1 MITIIVHVVGKRID
15 YRKGGAMEN
24 IKLNVRALAA
34 NMKISIE
41 TLADMCNIE
50 RAHLK
55 QVSAG
60 NVAMT
65 AYDLKRLSQVTKVP
79 ADNIYVKGFDD

>member
-1 MITIIVHVVGKRID
+1 MFTTIVYSKHRVYGERSD
-15 YRKGGAMEN
+15 MEN
-24 IKLNVRALAA
+24 IKWNVRALAA

-41 TLADMCNIE
+41 ELADLCGIE
-50 RAHLK
+50 RGHLK

-65 AYDLKRLSQVTKVP
+65 AYDLKSLSKATKVS
-79 ADNIYVKGFDD
+79 ADNIFVKGFDD

>member
-1 MITIIVHVVGKRID
+1 MNGVTFS
-15 YRKGGAMEN
+15 
-24 IKLNVRALAA
+24 VRALAA

-41 TLADMCNIE
+41 TLADMCGIE
-50 RAHLK
+50 RNHLK

-60 NVAMT
+60 NVEMSAF
-65 AYDLKRLSQVTKVP
+65 DLKQLSKVTGVP

>member
-1 MITIIVHVVGKRID
+1 MKD
-15 YRKGGAMEN
+15 
-24 IKLNVRALAA
+24 IKLNIRALAA
-34 NMKISIE
+34 NSKLSIE
-41 TLADMCNIE
+41 ELADLCGIE
-50 RAHLK
+50 RNHLK

-65 AYDLKRLSQVTKVP
+65 AYDLKALSSVTKVP

>member
-1 MITIIVHVVGKRID
+1 MSVTSTLVTVLHT
-15 YRKGGAMEN
+15 RKENDMEN
-24 IKLNVRALAA
+24 IKLTVRALAA
-34 NMKISIE
+34 NMKISLDE
-41 TLADMCNIE
+41 LADMCGIG

-60 NVAMT
+60 NVAMS
-65 AYDLKRLSQVTKVP
+65 AYDLKALSKVTKVP

>member
-1 MITIIVHVVGKRID
+1 MKNIT
-15 YRKGGAMEN
+15 
-24 IKLNVRALAA
+24 LNVRALAA
-34 NMKISIE
+34 NKKISIE
-41 TLADMCNIE
+41 ELADLCGIE
-50 RAHLK
+50 RSHLK

-65 AYDLKRLSQVTKVP
+65 AFDLKALSKCTGVP

>member
-1 MITIIVHVVGKRID
+1 MKNIT
-15 YRKGGAMEN
+15 
-24 IKLNVRALAA
+24 LNVRALAG
-34 NMKISIE
+34 NKKISIE
-41 TLADMCNIE
+41 ELADLCGIE
-50 RAHLK
+50 RSHLK

-65 AYDLKRLSQVTKVP
+65 AFDLKALSKGTGVP

>member
-1 MITIIVHVVGKRID
+1 
-15 YRKGGAMEN
+15 MEG

-34 NMKISIE
+34 NLKISIE
-41 TLADMCNIE
+41 ELADRCGIE

-55 QVSAG
+55 QVSAE

-65 AYDLKRLSQVTKVP
+65 AYDLKALSRVTKVP